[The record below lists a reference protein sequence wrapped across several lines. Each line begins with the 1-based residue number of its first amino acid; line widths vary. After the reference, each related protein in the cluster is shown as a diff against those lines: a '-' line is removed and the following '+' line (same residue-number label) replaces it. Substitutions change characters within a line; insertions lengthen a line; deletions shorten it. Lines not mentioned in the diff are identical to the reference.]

1 MPSEVKMPQL
11 GMNQD
16 SAVIVSWLKAT
27 GDRVAAGEP
36 IFEVETDKATMEVE
50 AAADGF
56 LSEIL
61 SPEGTDVPVGDI
73 IAMIVDS
80 EADVIAPLSDPAKTE
95 PAQEPVPEP
104 APEKAQKEA
113 KTPDATE
120 IVPPTASAGKVLASP
135 LAKRIASE
143 QGIDLAGLRASGVAE
158 PIHATDLRS
167 SPAGGNSVLSARVDG
182 VALTALL
189 ERSAGANRSMLF
201 AAFVAGAWEAT
212 IQGKTLGISVRSSDG
227 TVEQC
232 KDEQASDASLVL
244 VDLCDT
250 RLGTYAPAGGAI
262 ALTAARDGDAFA
274 LTLSFSETALPF
286 AVAVA
291 FLDAIAAR
299 VEDPIR
305 QLL

>member
-11 GMNQD
+11 GMNQN

-56 LSEIL
+56 LSKIL

-73 IAMIVDS
+73 IAIIVDS
-80 EADVIAPLSDPAKTE
+80 EADVIAPQSDPAKTE

-113 KTPDATE
+113 KTPDATK

-143 QGIDLAGLRASGVAE
+143 QGIDLSGLRAGGVAE
-158 PIHATDLRS
+158 PIHAADLKRM
-167 SPAGGNSVLSARVDG
+167 PAGGNSFLSARVDG
-182 VALTALL
+182 TALVALLG
-189 ERSAGANRSMLF
+189 RSEGANRSMLF
-201 AAFVAGAWEAT
+201 AAFAAGAWEAT
-212 IQGKTLGISVRSSDG
+212 CQGATLGISVRGSDG
-227 TVEQC
+227 TIVQY
-232 KDEQASDASLVL
+232 KDDQASETSLLL
-244 VDLCDT
+244 VDLCNT
-250 RLGTYAPAGGAI
+250 RLGTYAPAGGAMT
-262 ALTAARDGDAFA
+262 LTTARDGDAFA
-274 LTLSFSETALPF
+274 LTLSFSETVLPF
-286 AVAVA
+286 AAAVA
-291 FLDAIAAR
+291 FLDAIAVR
-299 VEDPIR
+299 VDDPIR